1 MTLIT
6 AAWLRERKACRRQ
19 VADFERE
26 WPEGAELTK
35 ENLLRAAALS
45 LDLDWFA
52 EEILPEPA
60 QSAFGEATAGAWQAN
75 TNGFSRELRAYNEA
89 LDAAWQARAAA
100 YGCQADAEPAELGY
114 DEATARADR
123 AYDEAT
129 SAAVRIFHDAQARAL
144 WRIIKHLDRDDLEV
158 GDA

>member
-1 MTLIT
+1 MTLIM

-52 EEILPEPA
+52 GGILPEPA
-60 QSAFGEATAGAWQAN
+60 QSA
-75 TNGFSRELRAYNEA
+75 
-89 LDAAWQARAAA
+89 
-100 YGCQADAEPAELGY
+100 Y

-144 WRIIKHLDRDDLEV
+144 WRIILEV